1 MRYLN
6 TFYISCALKYF
17 GYRVKENIATVRFGC
32 VFFLCMRVC
41 ISTVYMPVSAEA
53 QDPSELELW
62 TAVTVPLPPH
72 PPGASAR
79 AANALSLLTSPSL
92 FYMACI
98 IFL

>member
-62 TAVTVPLPPH
+62 TAVTVPLPPT
-72 PPGASAR
+72 PQV
-79 AANALSLLTSPSL
+79 LLQEQQML
-92 FYMACI
+92 FHY
-98 IFL
+98 